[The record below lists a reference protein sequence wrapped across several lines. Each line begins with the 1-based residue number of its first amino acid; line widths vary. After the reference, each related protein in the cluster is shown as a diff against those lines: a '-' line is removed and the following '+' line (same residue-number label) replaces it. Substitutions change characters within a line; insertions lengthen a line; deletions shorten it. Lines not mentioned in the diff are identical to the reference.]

1 MFQCSINGF
10 SLFVSFFCFVV
21 VVVVVVFVLFFL
33 EAQSMLIDDIQHLKL
48 LPGLFVIINL

>member
-10 SLFVSFFCFVV
+10 SLFVSFFCFV